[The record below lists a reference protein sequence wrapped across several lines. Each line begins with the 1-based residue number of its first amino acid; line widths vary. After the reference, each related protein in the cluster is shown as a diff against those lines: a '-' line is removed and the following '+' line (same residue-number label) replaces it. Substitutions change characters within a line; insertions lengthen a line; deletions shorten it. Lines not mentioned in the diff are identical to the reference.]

1 MTGRE
6 EERRD
11 CGIRKEE
18 PPGLDP
24 QSSRPLLPDGRLS
37 TFPPFYHV
45 SSEEADPLLLSST
58 TVRRLQRENKRV
70 DLEYYLRPLQKIDL
84 PGKEALI
91 RHVQEKHR
99 KNLKPNTL
107 VGTVFAGK
115 LFLGYLAQQ
124 GKEDLKILSRQDIEA
139 WVEHE
144 QDRGLKPIS
153 VRGRLM
159 NVYAFVAFLVQEGMV
174 GPELLERKVRIKLP
188 AALPRAMAPE
198 DVKRLLAAITH
209 VRNRAMILVLLRTG
223 MRIGELLDTKMPD
236 VHLASRKIDIPQA
249 QKTGVGRVVY
259 LSEDAREALR
269 AWLRERQGQTE
280 YLFYAQYRETMSYAT
295 ARLVLKKYLAKA
307 GLQHRGY
314 GLHCLRHTFASE
326 MLNAGMRLE
335 CLQALLGHAKIEQTR
350 HYAQL
355 TDLTREESYF
365 RAMEHI
371 EQGGGIH
378 GHYQLDTE
386 LEAFLEEKK
395 LLD

>member
-6 EERRD
+6 EERQD
-11 CGIRKEE
+11 CGFRKEE
-18 PPGLDP
+18 PPGSDP
-24 QSSRPLLPDGRLS
+24 QSCRLLLPERDLS
-37 TFPPFYHV
+37 TFPSLY
-45 SSEEADPLLLSST
+45 PLSIQEPDRFQLSSS
-58 TVRRLQRENKRV
+58 TVRRLQRESKRD
-70 DLEYYLRPLQKIDL
+70 DLEYYLRRLQKIDL
-84 PGKEALI
+84 PGKVALI

-99 KNLKPNTL
+99 KNFKPNTL
-107 VGTVFAGK
+107 VNTVSAGK
-115 LFLGYLAQQ
+115 LFLGFLAQQ
-124 GKEDLKILSRQDIEA
+124 GKEDLVTLNRQDIEA

-144 QDRGLKPIS
+144 QDRGLKPQS

-159 NVYAFVAFLVQEGMV
+159 NVYAFVAFLVREEIV
-174 GPELLERKVRIKLP
+174 GPELLKRKMHIKLP
-188 AALPRAMAPE
+188 VALPRAMAPE

-209 VRNRAMILVLLRTG
+209 VRDRAMILVLLRTG

-259 LSEDAREALR
+259 LSEDAREALQ
-269 AWLRERQGQTE
+269 AWLRERQGHKA
-280 YLFYAQYRETMSYAT
+280 YLIYAMGRETMCYGN
-295 ARLVLKKYLAKA
+295 ARMIFKKHLAKA
-307 GLQHRGY
+307 GLQNRGY
-314 GLHCLRHTFASE
+314 TLHCLRHTFASE

-350 HYAQL
+350 RYAQL

-371 EQGGGIH
+371 ERGGGIH